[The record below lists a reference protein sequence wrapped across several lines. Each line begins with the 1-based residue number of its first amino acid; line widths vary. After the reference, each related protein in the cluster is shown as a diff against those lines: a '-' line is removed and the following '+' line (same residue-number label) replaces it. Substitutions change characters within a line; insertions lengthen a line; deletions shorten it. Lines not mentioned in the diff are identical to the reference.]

1 MRQVTDFADEA
12 QEIET
17 AERES
22 AVAEIRRKA
31 TPAVRVF
38 SECLAC
44 GDPIETDRL
53 KANPSARRCLMC
65 QEAFE
70 RLQLLRSKG

>member
-1 MRQVTDFADEA
+1 MSDDADEA
-12 QEIET
+12 QVIET
-17 AERES
+17 AEREA

-31 TPAVRVF
+31 APAVRVF
-38 SECLAC
+38 TTCVAC
-44 GDPIETDRL
+44 GDPIESDRPQ
-53 KANPSARRCLMC
+53 ANPGAKRCLMC

>member
-1 MRQVTDFADEA
+1 MSDLADEA

-17 AERES
+17 AERDN

-31 TPAVRVF
+31 LAPIRVH
-38 SECLAC
+38 ETCLAC
-44 GDPIETDRL
+44 ADPIETERL
-53 KANPSARRCLMC
+53 AANPGARRCLMC

-70 RLQLLRSKG
+70 RLQLLRRKG

>member
-1 MRQVTDFADEA
+1 MTDFADEA

-31 TPAVRVF
+31 APCVRVF
-38 SECLAC
+38 SECVAC
-44 GDPIETDRL
+44 GDPIETERL
-53 KANPSARRCLMC
+53 KANPAARRCLMC

-70 RLQLLRSKG
+70 RLQSLRSKG